1 MTDKL
6 FEFIISYII
15 LIATVIIGMRV
26 FLGSI
31 WLVFYI
37 DEIIKK
43 KLPRYKKWSDESDND
58 L

>member
-1 MTDKL
+1 MTDKI
-6 FEFIISYII
+6 FEFIISIAII
-15 LIATVIIGMRV
+15 TIGMWV

-37 DEIIKK
+37 DEIMKK